1 MNFNQ
6 TMPRAQAP
14 KRAFDSDA
22 EAAYPLFCLRFYRP
36 SRFPFARRTQDNDK
50 TETNNECYNK

>member
-6 TMPRAQAP
+6 TTPRTQAQSERLIPTP
-14 KRAFDSDA
+14 KPRH
-22 EAAYPLFCLRFYRP
+22 PPFCLRFYRP